1 MTELNSAKEQI
12 IAASKANNEPQQLI
26 NRRLSARE
34 LMEKLRLPRLGGSL
48 MTELNSAKEQIIAA
62 SKANNEPQQLIN
74 RRLSARELMEKLRL
88 PRMQRFDFR
97 TWPLIAERPLKW
109 VESDADLVEKPVTD
123 DEVIKVTQFGQTL
136 LHVNL
141 PQKLQDQGVIL
152 TDIFTAARE
161 YPELFN
167 KYFMTAINP
176 EENLLTAYIA
186 DRGSRIKFIQ
196 HLTTVGDHENAANM
210 MIELMAQENSEID
223 FSSLDEFGPH
233 THTYFKRRADIGK
246 DAHVEWAVGL
256 MNDGATVG
264 DMDSELL
271 GDGGYANSK
280 MIAVTTRDQEVGV
293 NNRVTNHGKHTTGLI
308 NQRGVILE
316 KSELIFNGIGQ
327 IIHGAHG
334 AKADQQ
340 NRVLIMSDQAR
351 GDANPILLIDENDV
365 EAGHAASVGPVDQ
378 QQMYYLMSRGIP
390 RAQAERMV
398 IRGFLGAVLSAIP
411 AADVRNKLITI
422 LERKLADGQ
431 QYK

>member
-12 IAASKANNEPQQLI
+12 LAASKANNEPQQLI
-26 NRRLSARE
+26 DRRL
-34 LMEKLRLPRLGGSL
+34 G
-48 MTELNSAKEQIIAA
+48 
-62 SKANNEPQQLIN
+62 
-74 RRLSARELMEKLRL
+74 ARELMEKLRL

-97 TWPLIAERPLKW
+97 TWPLIADQPLKW
-109 VESDADLVEKPVTD
+109 IKSDTNLVEKPTAD
-123 DEVIKVTQFGQTL
+123 DEVLKVTQFGQTL

-141 PQKLQDQGVIL
+141 PQKLRDQGVIL

-176 EENLLTAYIA
+176 EENRLTAYHLAYLNAGLFLYIPKNVEMEKPIEAEIIQDSTQDEPLISHILVIA

>member
-26 NRRLSARE
+26 D
-34 LMEKLRLPRLGGSL
+34 
-48 MTELNSAKEQIIAA
+48 
-62 SKANNEPQQLIN
+62 

-97 TWPLIAERPLKW
+97 TWPLIADRLLKW

-176 EENLLTAYIA
+176 EENLLTAYHLAYLNAGLFLYIPKNVEIEKPIEAEIIQDSTQDEPLISHILVIA

-431 QYK
+431 QYE

>member
-12 IAASKANNEPQQLI
+12 LAASKANNEPQQLI
-26 NRRLSARE
+26 DRRL
-34 LMEKLRLPRLGGSL
+34 
-48 MTELNSAKEQIIAA
+48 N
-62 SKANNEPQQLIN
+62 
-74 RRLSARELMEKLRL
+74 ARELMEKLRL

-97 TWPLIAERPLKW
+97 TWPLIADQPLKW
-109 VESDADLVEKPVTD
+109 IKSDTNLVEKPTAD
-123 DEVIKVTQFGQTL
+123 DEVLKVTQFGQTL

-141 PQKLQDQGVIL
+141 PQKLRDQGVIL

-176 EENLLTAYIA
+176 EENRLTAYHLAYLNAGLFLYIPKNVEIEKPIEVEIIQDSTQDEPLISHILVIA

-280 MIAVTTRDQEVGV
+280 MIAVSTRDGEVGV
-293 NNRVTNHGKHTTGLI
+293 NNSVTNHGNHTAVLI

>member
-26 NRRLSARE
+26 D
-34 LMEKLRLPRLGGSL
+34 
-48 MTELNSAKEQIIAA
+48 
-62 SKANNEPQQLIN
+62 

-109 VESDADLVEKPVTD
+109 VESDADLVEKSVTD

-152 TDIFTAARE
+152 TDIFTTARE

-176 EENLLTAYIA
+176 EENLLTAYHLAYLNAGLFLYIPKNVEIEKPIEAEIIQDSTQDEPLISHILVIA

-431 QYK
+431 QYE

>member
-26 NRRLSARE
+26 D
-34 LMEKLRLPRLGGSL
+34 
-48 MTELNSAKEQIIAA
+48 
-62 SKANNEPQQLIN
+62 

-109 VESDADLVEKPVTD
+109 VESDADLVEKSVTD

-161 YPELFN
+161 HPELFN

-176 EENLLTAYIA
+176 EENLLTAYHLAYLNAGLFLYIPKNVEIEKPIEAEIIQDSTQDEPLISHILVIA

-431 QYK
+431 QYE

>member
-26 NRRLSARE
+26 D
-34 LMEKLRLPRLGGSL
+34 
-48 MTELNSAKEQIIAA
+48 
-62 SKANNEPQQLIN
+62 

-152 TDIFTAARE
+152 TDIFTVARE

-176 EENLLTAYIA
+176 EENLLTAYHLAYLNAGLFLYIPKNVEIEKPIEAEIIQDSTQDEPLISHILVIA

-431 QYK
+431 QYE

>member
-12 IAASKANNEPQQLI
+12 LAASKANNEPQQLI
-26 NRRLSARE
+26 DRRL
-34 LMEKLRLPRLGGSL
+34 
-48 MTELNSAKEQIIAA
+48 N
-62 SKANNEPQQLIN
+62 
-74 RRLSARELMEKLRL
+74 ARELMEKLRL

-97 TWPLIAERPLKW
+97 TWPLIADQPLKW
-109 VESDADLVEKPVTD
+109 IKSDTNLVEKPTAD
-123 DEVIKVTQFGQTL
+123 DEVLKVTQFGQTL

-141 PQKLQDQGVIL
+141 PQKLRDQGVIL

-176 EENLLTAYIA
+176 EENSLTAQHRAYLNAGLFLYIPKNVEIEKPIEVEIIQDSTQDEPLISHILVIA

-256 MNDGATVG
+256 MNDGNTVG

-431 QYK
+431 QYE

>member
-1 MTELNSAKEQI
+1 MTELNSAKEPI

-26 NRRLSARE
+26 D
-34 LMEKLRLPRLGGSL
+34 
-48 MTELNSAKEQIIAA
+48 
-62 SKANNEPQQLIN
+62 

-109 VESDADLVEKPVTD
+109 VESDADLVEKPVTN

-152 TDIFTAARE
+152 TDIFTAASE
-161 YPELFN
+161 YPKLFN

-176 EENLLTAYIA
+176 EENLLTAYHLAYLNAGLFLYISKNVEIEKPIEAEIIQDSTQDEPLISHILVIA

-431 QYK
+431 QYE